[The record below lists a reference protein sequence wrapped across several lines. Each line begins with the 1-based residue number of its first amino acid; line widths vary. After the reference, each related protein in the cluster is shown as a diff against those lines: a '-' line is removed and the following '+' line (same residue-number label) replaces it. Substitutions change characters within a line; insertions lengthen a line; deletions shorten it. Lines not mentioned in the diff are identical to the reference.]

1 MMYRPGQ
8 LVFLNCITAGLLWA
22 AVNNTTSGTG
32 VVVRAEN
39 FIVPPSTG
47 PLTHIR
53 ARNPA
58 DTPCTVTI
66 QPKFPDGW
74 QWTPKHRTVTMEPHQ
89 AQRLPF
95 TIEKASDVESNRY
108 PVEITVIDGTE
119 KTVHRQNLVCA
130 SAPYFKPKIDGK
142 FKDWSEAIPVTFT
155 TAGKK
160 AVVSTYWN
168 KQYFCLYV
176 QVEEEKLG
184 SYKKK
189 AGLIDAV
196 QFALA
201 PRNTVTASVPTAG
214 AQRYEFLVVD
224 FAGLFAKDR
233 CFFLIKPGVKLSV
246 TQQRRPLE
254 TLELKEAQVVVK
266 RQGRT
271 THYECAIPFVMM
283 PLIKPDVGREIQLS
297 ILVHDP
303 DGTGVRDW
311 GKAAGLRP
319 ERRNKF
325 AWCAGDWVEFSGAPT
340 YDSKV
345 EWGLCS
351 SKH

>member
-1 MMYRPGQ
+1 MMHRLGQ
-8 LVFLNCITAGLLWA
+8 LVFLNCITAGVLLA
-22 AVNNTTSGTG
+22 ALNNTTSKASIL
-32 VVVRAEN
+32 VRAEN

-47 PLTHIR
+47 PLTHIQV
-53 ARNPA
+53 RNRG
-58 DTPCTVTI
+58 DTACTVTI
-66 QPKFPDGW
+66 GPKFPDGW

-89 AQRLPF
+89 VRRLPF

-108 PVEITVIDGTE
+108 PVEITILDGSK
-119 KTVHRQNLVCA
+119 KTVNRQTVVCA

-142 FKDWSEAIPVTFT
+142 FKDWADAIPVTFI
-155 TAGKK
+155 TAGEKT
-160 AVVSTYWN
+160 VVSTYWN
-168 KQYFCLYV
+168 KHYFCLYV

-189 AGLIDAV
+189 AGVIDAV

-201 PRNTVTASVPTAG
+201 PRNAVTGSVPTAE
-214 AQRYEFLVVD
+214 AQRYEFLLTD

-246 TQQRRPLE
+246 TQQPRPLE
-254 TLELKEAQVVVK
+254 TLELKEAQVVVT
-266 RQGRT
+266 RRGRT
-271 THYECAIPFVMM
+271 THYECAIPFAVM
-283 PLIKPDVGREIQLS
+283 PQIKPSVGREIQFS

-311 GKAAGLRP
+311 GKAVGLWP
-319 ERRNKF
+319 EQRNKF
-325 AWCAGDWVEFSGAPT
+325 AWCAWDSVEFSGASP
-340 YDSKV
+340 YDSKI

>member
-1 MMYRPGQ
+1 MMYRLGQ
-8 LVFLNCITAGLLWA
+8 LVVLNGIIAGLLGA
-22 AVNNTTSGTG
+22 AMNDAPSDTG
-32 VVVRAEN
+32 VEVRAEN

-53 ARNPA
+53 VHNPV
-58 DTPCTVTI
+58 DRPCTVTV

-74 QWTPKHRTVTMEPHQ
+74 QWAPKRRTVTMEPYQ
-89 AQRLPF
+89 MSRMPF
-95 TIEKASDVESNRY
+95 TIEKASDVEANQY
-108 PVEITVIDGTE
+108 PVEITVIDDSK
-119 KTVHRQNLVCA
+119 KTVYRQNLVCA

-155 TAGKK
+155 TAGQKTILN
-160 AVVSTYWN
+160 TYWN
-168 KQYFCLYV
+168 KRYFYIYV
-176 QVEEEKLG
+176 QVEEDKLSG
-184 SYKKK
+184 YNKK
-189 AGLIDAV
+189 AGPIDAI

-201 PRNTVTASVPTAG
+201 PRDAVTASVPTAE

-224 FAGLFAKDR
+224 VKGLFAKDR
-233 CFFLIKPGVKLSV
+233 CFFLIRPGIKLSV
-246 TQQRRPLE
+246 TQQRRSLE
-254 TLELKEAQVVVK
+254 TLELKEAHVVVK
-266 RQGRT
+266 RQGRMT
-271 THYECAIPFVMM
+271 RYECAIPFAIM
-283 PLIKPDVGREIQLS
+283 PKIKPDVGREIQFS

-311 GKAAGLRP
+311 GKAVGLRP

-325 AWCAGDWVEFSGAPT
+325 AWCAGDWGQFSGDPP
-340 YDSKV
+340 YDGKI